1 MIIPPN
7 TCRGLCCANCKNA
20 CQFNKF
26 IWAKDYREPRK
37 ELYLELDVS
46 KLSNKDL
53 HYIRRNSSNIYNEIY
68 DKFKQYRYE
77 KNLEALLE
85 LEKIKKSN
93 KKI

>member
-7 TCRGLCCANCKNA
+7 TCRGLCCATCKNA

-26 IWAKDYREPRK
+26 IWMKDYREPSK
-37 ELYLELDVS
+37 ELYLELDMS

-53 HYIRRNSSNIYNEIY
+53 HYIRRNSPNIYNEIY
-68 DKFKQYRYE
+68 DKFQEYRYE

-85 LEKIKKSN
+85 LEKINQSKRN
-93 KKI
+93 K

>member
-7 TCRGLCCANCKNA
+7 ACKGMCHLGCKKV

-26 IWAKDYREPRK
+26 IWVNYYREPSK
-37 ELYLELDVS
+37 EVYLELDVS

-53 HYIRRNSSNIYNEIY
+53 HYIRRNVPSVYDEIY
-68 DKFKQYRYE
+68 DKFKEYRYE

-85 LEKIKKSN
+85 KINQSKK
-93 KKI
+93 K